1 VLAEGDINGA
11 PLGGR
16 QCLFSDRWVE
26 VSVRVRFGLPVE
38 LWEDEMCFLQ
48 SMVWSGPLELWR
60 AVAVGGCLAA
70 HWLFHEG
77 VACRS

>member
-1 VLAEGDINGA
+1 MLADGDISGA

-38 LWEDEMCFLQ
+38 LWENEMCFLQ
-48 SMVWSGPLELWR
+48 SMVIIYLLKEPFYLI
-60 AVAVGGCLAA
+60 
-70 HWLFHEG
+70 H
-77 VACRS
+77 